1 MIKQQVFTEFTKI
14 TPGFNQAPLLTVVYS
29 ADYTPSLHV
38 AGAVLPISTANE
50 HVISTGYGTTT
61 ILMPYLKSGQ
71 LVIDATTRL
80 SIHGFTRLL
89 EDSKIIG
96 YVRSKL
102 CHVTFNSTSTTT
114 DGSYLNMGPADAV
127 RSLNL
132 VEPLLSA
139 LIQIPEAGPSTP
151 SMDMP
156 SIRIRTDP
164 YDYLSLQFLH
174 ASESPDD
181 VDQTDAAS
189 FLYNYM

>member
-14 TPGFNQAPLLTVVYS
+14 TPGFNQAPLLTVVYN
-29 ADYTPSLHV
+29 AGYTPSLHV
-38 AGAVLPISTANE
+38 AGASLPVSTANE

-71 LVIDATTRL
+71 LDFDSSTRL

-102 CHVTFNSTSTTT
+102 CHVTFNSTTT
-114 DGSYLNMGPADAV
+114 DGPYLNMESADAV
-127 RSLNL
+127 NAL
-132 VEPLLSA
+132 VIVSPLLSS
-139 LIQIPEAGPSTP
+139 LIQTIAAGPSTT

-174 ASESPDD
+174 ASGSPDN
-181 VDQTDAAS
+181 VDKTDAAS